1 MVYNSWMIIPRWWG
15 VLQKNHN
22 PSHISDNLRPSL
34 KQSGHRQFKILT
46 SNNGDNV
53 IRMSLTTFA
62 KRKALKGS
70 SQLGAHINKMALQK
84 ERATIV
90 GVACNMLQ
98 RKNLPSQFGWSS
110 NTGVMVSILNCYPM
124 KVMLNKRSYEAW
136 FKRKPKVTHLWGFE
150 CITCKCIPKR
160 IGKGYMIKE
169 NKSSSLAMAMNLRR
183 IVSQIEEIKS

>member
-1 MVYNSWMIIPRWWG
+1 M
-15 VLQKNHN
+15 LQKNHN

-98 RKNLPSQFGWSS
+98 RKNLPSQFG
-110 NTGVMVSILNCYPM
+110 
-124 KVMLNKRSYEAW
+124 
-136 FKRKPKVTHLWGFE
+136 
-150 CITCKCIPKR
+150 
-160 IGKGYMIKE
+160 
-169 NKSSSLAMAMNLRR
+169 
-183 IVSQIEEIKS
+183 